1 MSVSTQLT
9 LVSAAKLIMACTMHS
24 SASFPDSPLPGAK
37 AKNKEKGL
45 SIGLFLQVHFLSH
58 SL

>member
-24 SASFPDSPLPGAK
+24 SASFPDSPLPGTK
-37 AKNKEKGL
+37 AKNKEKG
-45 SIGLFLQVHFLSH
+45 
-58 SL
+58 